1 MNVAVDGDLLL
12 YADDYCS
19 IYKSIDIT
27 EVKLKQSFFYYISVS
42 WLQQLLKSL
51 VIADCYVIT

>member
-19 IYKSIDIT
+19 IYKSNDIT
-27 EVKLKQSFFYYISVS
+27 EVKLKQSFFLLYI
-42 WLQQLLKSL
+42 
-51 VIADCYVIT
+51 C